1 MWKFQQC
8 HRGVCSWPAFVA
20 NAGEGWRR
28 GGKNDRP
35 SVLLLSF
42 NTDEDCPQKK
52 NKNKPTNKRSPG
64 LPLTFIQLEQ
74 RHVFGKA
81 SLIRRRPIEPKR
93 TGLASVTQS
102 CYNLEQFFPRT
113 ELETHVKIKT
123 TLVIIAHNIWE
134 PGCLIGE
141 LHSER
146 IGGGENGGGTVAR
159 YGTNTSTPRE
169 READS
174 WGTATNTTKLC
185 RFKSAALF
193 PLRCTFILTSLA
205 LCTNEQFQNV
215 FVFKHLGNHI
225 LSDGSES
232 VQQLR
237 LQPRLHDQ

>member
-146 IGGGENGGGTVAR
+146 IGGEKTREGLWHATVQ
-159 YGTNTSTPRE
+159 
-169 READS
+169 
-174 WGTATNTTKLC
+174 
-185 RFKSAALF
+185 
-193 PLRCTFILTSLA
+193 I
-205 LCTNEQFQNV
+205 
-215 FVFKHLGNHI
+215 H
-225 LSDGSES
+225 
-232 VQQLR
+232 QLR
-237 LQPRLHDQ
+237 EKEKQIHEAQPQTPPSSVVLKVLLSSPYAAPLSSRPWLSVPMNSSKTCLSSST